1 MNLYYIDAGEKR
13 FFANKTNA
21 HNAAQSV
28 ADRVQHEVTI
38 SRMFI
43 AVDRDNIA
51 RLANSE
57 SGFSQF
63 VGRVCIVLPRKR
75 PKLKMKRIAATLILL
90 TAFLLPNPS
99 EAASC
104 TTRRSGSVSI
114 TTCDGKDF
122 YSQCRS
128 YRSGSVVKTSCR

>member
-43 AVDRDNIA
+43 AVDRD
-51 RLANSE
+51 
-57 SGFSQF
+57 
-63 VGRVCIVLPRKR
+63 
-75 PKLKMKRIAATLILL
+75 ILL
-90 TAFLLPNPS
+90 VSLIQNLD
-99 EAASC
+99 
-104 TTRRSGSVSI
+104 SVNS
-114 TTCDGKDF
+114 
-122 YSQCRS
+122 
-128 YRSGSVVKTSCR
+128 

>member
-1 MNLYYIDAGEKR
+1 MNLYYLDAGEKR
-13 FFANKTNA
+13 FFANKI
-21 HNAAQSV
+21 AAQYAAQNV
-28 ADRVQHEVTI
+28 ADKIQRGVII

-43 AVDRDNIA
+43 AVDRDNIT

-57 SGFSQF
+57 AGFSQF
-63 VGRVCIVLPRKR
+63 VGRVCTVLPRKR
-75 PKLKMKRIAATLILL
+75 PKLKMKRVAATLILL

-114 TTCDGKDF
+114 TSCSGKDF